1 MKLLLYINLNNG
13 IIVTTVGYGDFSPT
27 DDRSRIF
34 TIFFVLVGLV
44 FIFSIINDFAQS
56 ILQYAEK
63 KALEKLDDDPT
74 DLKVSNN
81 HVLSKLNITVTLR
94 VR

>member
-1 MKLLLYINLNNG
+1 MIVCT
-13 IIVTTVGYGDFSPT
+13 VTTVGYGDYHPT

-34 TIFFVLVGLV
+34 TIFFVLFGLV

-56 ILQYAEK
+56 ILRYAEK

-74 DLKVSNN
+74 DLKVRSLGNQDFIFM
-81 HVLSKLNITVTLR
+81 HHIMFFC
-94 VR
+94 